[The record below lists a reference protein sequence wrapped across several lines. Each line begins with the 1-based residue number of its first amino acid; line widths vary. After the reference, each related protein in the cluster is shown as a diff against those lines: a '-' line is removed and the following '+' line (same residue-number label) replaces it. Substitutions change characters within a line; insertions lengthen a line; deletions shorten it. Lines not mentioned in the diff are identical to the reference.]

1 MNLITTKTA
10 LADYLLR
17 VNDGM
22 CALDFETT
30 SLRPEDGK
38 VRLVSLYNGVHG
50 ALVDFDPIPGGFAAC
65 ASMFEQGQWIVFNA
79 GFELRWFIAAGS
91 PGVVCKD
98 VGNLRRALLGGGQ
111 YSLKY
116 LIHRDLGR
124 EMDKGEQASNWSDPD
139 LTANQLEYAYNDAI
153 VTWDLLQ
160 HWYSKS
166 DQDHLLAWQMFDDM
180 VPAVIEMEEAGM
192 LLDTHRHDQLIGAWA
207 RIQHTKISEITEFVT
222 ADNVAN
228 IRSDAQW
235 SDYFGQLLPDHVV
248 QSWPRTEKSGQLSMK
263 GEVLRSV
270 GAQFEV
276 SHPGNP
282 LTAVLDALA
291 AFKKVSKYLSSFGEG
306 LLQKSHASPDKRVRA
321 RYNIAAAKT
330 GRFSCSNPNLQQIP
344 RDNELLGEATSVR
357 ASFVAAAG
365 HRLVSYDYSGIEL
378 RVLALLSQDDQL
390 LTDMVEGD
398 VHSEVAAVIAGHP
411 IDKSTPEG
419 KKARTAAKG
428 VSFGIIYGSGASG
441 LAVNMRTT
449 VEQADEYIDF
459 WATRYSRA
467 FAYRHLM
474 MDEATKTRRIRCV
487 DGGTIHMGKN
497 PELPQCANYPVQ
509 RAALS
514 VMARALIRHKNTL
527 DACRLRGEHAHTK
540 MISTIH
546 DAIIDETPLADAS
559 SCLSLMEQDM
569 TAAYLDIFPAAPTAR
584 LVEGGIGTR
593 WSDL

>member
-1 MNLITTKTA
+1 
-10 LADYLLR
+10 
-17 VNDGM
+17 
-22 CALDFETT
+22 
-30 SLRPEDGK
+30 
-38 VRLVSLYNGVHG
+38 
-50 ALVDFDPIPGGFAAC
+50 
-65 ASMFEQGQWIVFNA
+65 
-79 GFELRWFIAAGS
+79 
-91 PGVVCKD
+91 
-98 VGNLRRALLGGGQ
+98 
-111 YSLKY
+111 
-116 LIHRDLGR
+116 
-124 EMDKGEQASNWSDPD
+124 
-139 LTANQLEYAYNDAI
+139 
-153 VTWDLLQ
+153 
-160 HWYSKS
+160 
-166 DQDHLLAWQMFDDM
+166 MFDDM